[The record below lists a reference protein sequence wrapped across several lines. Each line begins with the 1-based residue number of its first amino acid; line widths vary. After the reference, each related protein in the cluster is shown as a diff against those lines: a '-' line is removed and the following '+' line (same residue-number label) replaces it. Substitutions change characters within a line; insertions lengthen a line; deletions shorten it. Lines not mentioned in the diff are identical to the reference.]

1 MFKTIAMA
9 TATIVTG
16 ITSMG
21 LIVANTGVTIEPT
34 DLIKVGDANAAYLNS
49 AFQIV
54 ELLPYIA
61 VIAG

>member
-1 MFKTIAMA
+1 
-9 TATIVTG
+9 
-16 ITSMG
+16 MG
-21 LIVANTGVTIEPT
+21 LLVTNTGVTIQNA
-34 DLIKVGDANAAYLNS
+34 DLLKVGDANAAYLNS